1 MFASTNS
8 FNQLIKINSQTQ
20 YNQISQSDYTVIAV
34 PKLIDKKYA
43 VEQVRKL
50 TQNNKK
56 FNYEAKYKFKSK
68 TFKIETLKKNLN
80 YLKLKKQFNVNWKA
94 AAIANNK
101 IVNNNKD
108 DDKILFNQLSNRC
121 ERQIKIFYKKLI
133 S

>member
-1 MFASTNS
+1 MRYFE
-8 FNQLIKINSQTQ
+8 F
-20 YNQISQSDYTVIAV
+20 
-34 PKLIDKKYA
+34 KK
-43 VEQVRKL
+43 
-50 TQNNKK
+50 
-56 FNYEAKYKFKSK
+56 
-68 TFKIETLKKNLN
+68 